1 MAAMRSVALAPEAYV
16 QPRPFLKWAGGKA
29 KLAPQIM
36 ARFPD
41 RFRRYHEPFIGGGA
55 VFFALGPREA
65 TLSDVNADLITTYRA
80 IRDHV
85 ESLIE
90 VLLHHRA
97 SEEDFYRIRAVDPG
111 GLSLIESAART
122 IYLNRTCFNGL
133 YRVNRRGQFNVPFG
147 RYANPRICNAEN
159 LRAVSDALQGVDL
172 RVEDA
177 MAIGRRARRGDLVY
191 FDPPYDPISPTASFT
206 SYAKTGFGRTEQE
219 RLAEVFAH
227 LAERGVHAVLSNSD
241 TPFVRKLYKRFEIE
255 TVYARRAINSR
266 ADRRG
271 PVPEVL
277 VSTR

>member
-1 MAAMRSVALAPEAYV
+1 MRSVALAPEAYV

-133 YRVNRRGQFNVPFG
+133 YRVNRKGQFNVPFG